1 MLKLSIEELAALD
14 LVSQF
19 ATVKEILAAAGQ
31 GFAELAASETDREKS
46 DLCYKVSK
54 TLRD

>member
-1 MLKLSIEELAALD
+1 MLKISIEELSALN
-14 LVSQF
+14 LILKFV
-19 ATVKEILAAAGQ
+19 TVEELIAAAGQ